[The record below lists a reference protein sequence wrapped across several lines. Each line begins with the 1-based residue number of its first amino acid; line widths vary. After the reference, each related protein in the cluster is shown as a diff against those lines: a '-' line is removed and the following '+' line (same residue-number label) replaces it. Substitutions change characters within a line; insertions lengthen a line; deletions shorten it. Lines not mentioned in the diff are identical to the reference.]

1 MRVLLPSVIARCSP
15 WDPFYIG
22 CGHVGYPTIT
32 RAINSILV
40 AIWCTWGAFSP
51 RFYLILEHQAHDKS
65 PQAVSNLFH
74 QPFFQE
80 RVTAIMAENR
90 RDVMDLFRGERIN
103 SLETLV
109 AIRDNEKAP
118 AAARVACCQE
128 ILDRTL
134 GRPVQ
139 RVEAVG
145 EVTSSDPVAEV
156 ERLEAEVKRL
166 KEEL

>member
-1 MRVLLPSVIARCSP
+1 MFAMGSGNGDIAK
-15 WDPFYIG
+15 
-22 CGHVGYPTIT
+22 
-32 RAINSILV
+32 
-40 AIWCTWGAFSP
+40 
-51 RFYLILEHQAHDKS
+51 AHDKS
-65 PQAVSNLFH
+65 PHAVSNLFH
-74 QPFFQE
+74 QPFFQA

-90 RDVMDLFRGERIN
+90 RDLMDLFRGQRIN

-118 AAARVACCQE
+118 AAARVACCRE

-134 GRPVQ
+134 GRPVH
-139 RVEAVG
+139 RVDAVGG